1 MVGAAVF
8 ELPSTVGAVV
18 SDIPPMLGTLVS
30 AGEGEILGTSVST
43 VGDEGKAGA
52 AAGELAG
59 AEKQLLQISN

>member
-1 MVGAAVF
+1 
-8 ELPSTVGAVV
+8 
-18 SDIPPMLGTLVS
+18 MLGTLVS

-59 AEKQLLQISN
+59 AEEQLLQISN